1 MHTYPR
7 CLCSRECL
15 WAESK
20 RVDRGVR
27 GPASASIARRSL
39 DLGRRENSAR
49 RQPQQLRVAI
59 ADVRPLSRSIM
70 PLGTRLVAGT
80 QRLFGYDH
88 VPTPDWH
95 PGMRGSLLT
104 APHEH
109 ADLLWLLVA
118 VCLLLGVSM
127 GLVIAYCIEDEPKYV
142 RVKRR

>member
-1 MHTYPR
+1 
-7 CLCSRECL
+7 
-15 WAESK
+15 
-20 RVDRGVR
+20 
-27 GPASASIARRSL
+27 
-39 DLGRRENSAR
+39 
-49 RQPQQLRVAI
+49 
-59 ADVRPLSRSIM
+59 M
-70 PLGTRLVAGT
+70 PLGTHLVAGT

-127 GLVIAYCIEDEPKYV
+127 GLAIAYCVAEDEPKYT

>member
-1 MHTYPR
+1 
-7 CLCSRECL
+7 
-15 WAESK
+15 
-20 RVDRGVR
+20 
-27 GPASASIARRSL
+27 
-39 DLGRRENSAR
+39 
-49 RQPQQLRVAI
+49 
-59 ADVRPLSRSIM
+59 M

-127 GLVIAYCIEDEPKYV
+127 GLVIAYCVEDEPKYT

>member
-1 MHTYPR
+1 MP
-7 CLCSRECL
+7 
-15 WAESK
+15 
-20 RVDRGVR
+20 
-27 GPASASIARRSL
+27 IA
-39 DLGRRENSAR
+39 A
-49 RQPQQLRVAI
+49 PV
-59 ADVRPLSRSIM
+59 M

-118 VCLLLGVSM
+118 VCLLLGASM
-127 GLVIAYCIEDEPKYV
+127 GLVIAYCIEDEPKYT

>member
-1 MHTYPR
+1 MP
-7 CLCSRECL
+7 
-15 WAESK
+15 
-20 RVDRGVR
+20 
-27 GPASASIARRSL
+27 IA
-39 DLGRRENSAR
+39 A
-49 RQPQQLRVAI
+49 PV
-59 ADVRPLSRSIM
+59 M

-109 ADLLWLLVA
+109 ADLLWLLIA
-118 VCLLLGVSM
+118 VCLLLGVTM